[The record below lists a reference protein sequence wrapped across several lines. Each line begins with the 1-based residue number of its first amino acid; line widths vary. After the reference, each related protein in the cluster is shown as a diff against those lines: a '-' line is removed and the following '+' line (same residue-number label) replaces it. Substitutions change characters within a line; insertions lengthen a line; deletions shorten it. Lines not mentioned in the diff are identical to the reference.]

1 MHLSSGLPDFAK
13 VYSFIGSVF
22 DPDTKGHM
30 HELKDMDP
38 INFETVS
45 IVIITSNLKYFST
58 LVVIEDDTLFS
69 VMD

>member
-1 MHLSSGLPDFAK
+1 MNLSSGLPDFAK

-45 IVIITSNLKYFST
+45 IVITSNLKYFST